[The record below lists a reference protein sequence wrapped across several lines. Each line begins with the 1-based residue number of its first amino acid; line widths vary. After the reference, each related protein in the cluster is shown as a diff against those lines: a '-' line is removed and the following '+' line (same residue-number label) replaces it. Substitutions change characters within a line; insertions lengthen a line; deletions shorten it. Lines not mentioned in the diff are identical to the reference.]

1 MGDGTQ
7 AGAHRRIRAAYVNVI
22 LDGRLAFRY
31 DPLRGLVEWQHRG
44 VRHVVDLAQI
54 EAQEQRAS
62 GDGKA
67 QEGE

>member
-7 AGAHRRIRAAYVNVI
+7 ARRIRAAYVNVI

-31 DPLRGLVEWQHRG
+31 DPYRGLVEVQHRG
-44 VRHVVDLAQI
+44 VKHVVDLAAIADAEQA
-54 EAQEQRAS
+54 AQ

-67 QEGE
+67 PDAE